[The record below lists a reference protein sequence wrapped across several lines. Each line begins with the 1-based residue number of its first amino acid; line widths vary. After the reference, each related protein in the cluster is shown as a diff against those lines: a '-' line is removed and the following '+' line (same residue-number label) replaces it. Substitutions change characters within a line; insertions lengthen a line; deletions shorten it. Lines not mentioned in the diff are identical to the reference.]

1 MKIYKNPVKK
11 NWPNLIQRPTISYD
25 SIEPLAKKIFNDVS
39 INGDI
44 AILKYTSKFDNVDLS
59 SLEVNKAEFDSAN
72 TNISSVLKN
81 AIKVAKKN
89 IYTFHKAQVTP
100 DVYTE
105 TQKGVN
111 CWKKKVAIERVG
123 LYIPG
128 GTAPLFSTVLM
139 LAIPAKIAG
148 CKNIILCSPPNEKG
162 KISDEILYA
171 ASICG
176 VNRVYKVGGIQSIAA
191 MTFGSKT
198 IDKVDKIF
206 GPGNQFVTIAKLLAT
221 KYNVSIDMPA
231 GPSELMVVS
240 DNSGRSDFIASDL
253 LSQAEHGEDSQVIL
267 VTNSEKLA
275 NDTLKEVQK
284 QSKKLNRFQTIE
296 KVLKNSKIILL
307 DNEDELIKFSNFY
320 GPEHLIICLKNK
332 DLIDKIVNAG
342 SVFIGNYS
350 AESIGDYASGTNH
363 TLPTNGYAR
372 QYSGVN
378 LDSFLKSITY
388 QEISEKGILNIG
400 PIVEILSNAEGLEAH
415 KKAVS
420 IRLKYIKNK
429 G

>member
-81 AIKVAKKN
+81 AIKVAKKY
-89 IYTFHKAQVTP
+89 IYFSQGSSYPRCLYRDT
-100 DVYTE
+100 
-105 TQKGVN
+105 KGR
-111 CWKKKVAIERVG
+111 KLLEKKVAIERG

-284 QSKKLNRFQTIE
+284 QSKKLNRFKTIE

-320 GPEHLIICLKNK
+320 GPEHLIICLNNK

-350 AESIGDYASGTNH
+350 AESIGDYASEQI
-363 TLPTNGYAR
+363 TLYLQMVTQDN
-372 QYSGVN
+372 
-378 LDSFLKSITY
+378 
-388 QEISEKGILNIG
+388 
-400 PIVEILSNAEGLEAH
+400 IVE
-415 KKAVS
+415 
-420 IRLKYIKNK
+420 
-429 G
+429 